1 MGAVWVVMAIFF
13 IHDSPEIHPRIEI
26 EELSYL
32 EPYCMKKQN
41 GKKVSSIFKFILDWN
56 EF

>member
-41 GKKVSSIFKFILDWN
+41 GKKVSSIFKFILD
-56 EF
+56 